1 MSKFTEEQKYEC
13 LRVSTMVTK
22 DASGYE
28 KSACRPATR
37 KCDIV
42 DRDTEHVEYE
52 LIDIAFELLYDLP
65 EDGDVVNVC
74 EEDQMQELDTH
85 VIEFDEDGIPLGQ
98 SKEEIKIRE
107 RIIRNFFNSFQKGC
121 DDRRVFNQNLQS
133 DILIRMISAI
143 EAIEHS
149 SKSYRSTKAV
159 LEIEQVLKNA
169 RPVRRVAVKV
179 GNNNQRPFAYM
190 LVMVYE
196 LDNIGTIKLTV
207 GVKKSSGER
216 IEYGI
221 SALPEGESIIDN
233 LRHKNR

>member
-1 MSKFTEEQKYEC
+1 MTDNCEQ
-13 LRVSTMVTK
+13 
-22 DASGYE
+22 
-28 KSACRPATR
+28 
-37 KCDIV
+37 I
-42 DRDTEHVEYE
+42 EYE
-52 LIDIAFELLYDLP
+52 LIDIAFELPYVLP
-65 EDGDVVNVC
+65 EDGDVAFVC
-74 EEDQMQELDTH
+74 EEGHVQEHDTAI
-85 VIEFDEDGIPLGQ
+85 IEFDEDGIPLGQ
-98 SKEEIKIRE
+98 SMEEIKIRE
-107 RIIRNFFNSFQKGC
+107 RIIRDFFSSFQKGS
-121 DDRRVFNQNLQS
+121 DDRRVFNLNLQS

-159 LEIEQVLKNA
+159 LELETVLKNA
-169 RPVRRVAVKV
+169 RPVKRVGVKV

-207 GVKKSSGER
+207 GVKKSNGER

-233 LRHKNR
+233 LRRNKR

>member
-1 MSKFTEEQKYEC
+1 MANNC
-13 LRVSTMVTK
+13 
-22 DASGYE
+22 
-28 KSACRPATR
+28 
-37 KCDIV
+37 
-42 DRDTEHVEYE
+42 EHVEYE
-52 LIDIAFELLYDLP
+52 LIDITFEQPYVLP
-65 EDGDVVNVC
+65 EDDNGAYVC
-74 EEDQMQELDTH
+74 EDDPAKDTESP
-85 VIEFDEDGIPLGQ
+85 VIEYDEDGIPLGQ
-98 SKEEIKIRE
+98 SMEEIKIRE
-107 RIIRNFFNSFQKGC
+107 RIIRNFFSSFQKGS
-121 DDRRVFNQNLQS
+121 DDRRVFNLNLQS

-159 LEIEQVLKNA
+159 LELEQVLKNA

-196 LDNIGTIKLTV
+196 LDDIGTIKLTV
-207 GVKKSSGER
+207 GVKKSNGER

-233 LRHKNR
+233 LRHNNR